1 MFDPLMLVAATQI
14 IIESFPISSSGHMML
29 VNVWL
34 DRLGFDVSLDLP
46 DYFDHFLHGPMILI
60 VMIYFFH
67 EWWLLVRLLWRSLC
81 QLHECH
87 YSWHSM
93 PDSNKRFLKI
103 LGTII
108 GFVVVGNVVTVALYA
123 IGHGAL
129 KQVTTV
135 RDVPVLILGF
145 AMTGSLLLVL
155 KAWQSHLN
163 HTQRSMSLFIALIL
177 GFVQG
182 FAGQFPGVSR
192 FGSTFVVARLCGI
205 SSRRALQ
212 FSFLLFFPLLIGAFT
227 LSGLPACFM
236 HPGMHALLT
245 IPWLITYVFSTIV
258 AYVCFAIA
266 AYMAEQD
273 YLWLF
278 GIYMALPIVG
288 AMLLLLI

>member
-1 MFDPLMLVAATQI
+1 
-14 IIESFPISSSGHMML
+14 
-29 VNVWL
+29 
-34 DRLGFDVSLDLP
+34 LDLP

-81 QLHECH
+81 QLHKCR
-87 YSWHSM
+87 YSWHAM
-93 PDSNKRFLKI
+93 PDSNKRFLKL

-108 GFVVVGNVVTVALYA
+108 GFVVVGNVVTVAWYA

-129 KQVTTV
+129 KQVTTI

-145 AMTGSLLLVL
+145 VMTGSLLLVL
-155 KAWQSHLN
+155 KTWQSRLN
-163 HTQRSMSLFIALIL
+163 QTQRSLSLPIAFIL
-177 GFVQG
+177 GCIQG

-212 FSFLLFFPLLIGAFT
+212 FSFLLFSPLLVGAFM

-236 HPGMHALLT
+236 HPGMQALLT
-245 IPWLITYVFSTIV
+245 VPWLIAYVVSTVV
-258 AYVCFAIA
+258 AYLGFVVS
-266 AYMAEQD
+266 AYMAEHD

-278 GIYMALPIVG
+278 GIYMVLPIVG
-288 AMLLLLI
+288 AMLLMLI